1 MSRTLNRKTMNSKRS
16 IPKRN
21 SWQRGLHL
29 TSLGW
34 ELAVPIF
41 GGAFLGYHLDR
52 ILGTKYTLT
61 LIFLFIGI
69 ISGYY
74 SLYKYI
80 ELEMLRTK
88 FAKRQTRKEKT
99 P

>member
-1 MSRTLNRKTMNSKRS
+1 MLNKKTMNSKNPM
-16 IPKRN
+16 PKHN

-34 ELAVPIF
+34 ELALPIF
-41 GGAFLGYHLDR
+41 GGVFLGYHLDR
-52 ILGTKYTLT
+52 ILGTNYTFT
-61 LIFLFIGI
+61 LILLFIGI
-69 ISGYY
+69 FSGYY
-74 SLYKYI
+74 SLYKFI

-88 FAKRQTRKEKT
+88 FYKQQMRKEEEA